1 MSSHKTETLSNSSV
15 NANTP
20 PNPNSPSAV
29 RLGVY
34 GGESVGMAHEIELDA
49 AKTFFSGR
57 ALPDQFGVSEGM
69 QNIEIPRSIFNR
81 FALFNFRGMYGGLT
95 GDVSKDFFDSP
106 NNSLMGGTDAK
117 NISIAKMMEFYNEN
131 YPRISYKPQDFLY
144 NKYYKQIPVNHL
156 VTLRRFPVPVEDNIF
171 DLSKTPGP
179 KASDT
184 SSADALK
191 GGGGLSSVGPGP
203 VPDAVDATQ
212 TAGVTAV
219 TYMGEKAGNKLE
231 DLLTMSYGLTYKEI
245 TNEMEAID
253 SGDGGYTQ
261 QPFYSKMGGIGRAT
275 ADAFKGISSRQKF
288 ASQLNSTGD
297 QLGTTYANFVIG
309 PVNVVNKTNIRDRG
323 LNFSQD
329 MKLNFEYELKSLN
342 YVNPKI
348 AMIDIISNM
357 LTMTYNNGQF
367 FGGGQRYYGSAGAV
381 ASQFGDIN
389 KLKQGDFSG
398 YIGSV
403 VTDVETGFKNVF
415 GGGTGDFSLENGLD
429 GLLKVGKTLLGNM
442 LGGFLSENVGAV
454 SGTQATKTF
463 VSGEPTGDWHVTVG
477 NPLNPIVMMGNMF
490 CDNATMTL
498 GHGLGYDDFPM
509 EVKFEVTLKHGK
521 PRDKGDIENMFN
533 AGRGRIYASAAGEE
547 DILNLAGQDVATYG
561 SVKTGKVSL
570 SPTQGNQ
577 GTDVKNDK
585 ISNIKKQSNA
595 NIFTDD
601 DAAYTSNLVSMMID
615 S

>member
-1 MSSHKTETLSNSSV
+1 MGLQGMMNAAAALTEGGGLSAV
-15 NANTP
+15 NDNQA
-20 PNPNSPSAV
+20 PNPNSTSAG
-29 RLGVY
+29 RLGVF
-34 GGESVGMAHEIELDA
+34 GGESTGFAHGVETLF
-49 AKTFFSGR
+49 AKSFYANR
-57 ALPDQFGVSEGM
+57 ANPDEFGVSEGM
-69 QNIEIPRSIFNR
+69 KGVEVPRSIFNR
-81 FALFNFRGMYGGLT
+81 YALFNFRGLYGGLT
-95 GDVSKDFFDSP
+95 GDVSSGFFDQA
-106 NNSLMGGTDAK
+106 NNPLMGGINSKTVS
-117 NISIAKMMEFYNEN
+117 ISKMMEFYNEN
-131 YPRISYKPQDFLY
+131 YPRISYSAQDFLY
-144 NKYYKQIPVNHL
+144 CKYYKQIPVNHL
-156 VTLRRFPVPVEDNIF
+156 ITLRRFPVPVEDNIF
-171 DLSKTPGP
+171 DLSKSPGS
-179 KASDT
+179 KDGNTATASE
-184 SSADALK
+184 
-191 GGGGLSSVGPGP
+191 
-203 VPDAVDATQ
+203 AVDATQ

-231 DLLTMSYGLTYKEI
+231 DLLQMSYGLTYKEI
-245 TNEMEAID
+245 TSEMESI
-253 SGDGGYTQ
+253 SSSDGGYTQ

-288 ASQLNSTGD
+288 ASQLSSTGD
-297 QLGTTYANFVIG
+297 RLGTTYANFVIG

-329 MKLNFEYELKSLN
+329 MKLTFEYELKSLN

-415 GGGTGDFSLENGLD
+415 GGGTGEFNLENGLD

-454 SGTQATKTF
+454 SGTQATKAF
-463 VSGEPTGDWHVTVG
+463 VSGEPTGDWHVTIG
-477 NPLNPIVMMGNMF
+477 NPLNPIVTMGNMY
-490 CDNATMTL
+490 CDNSTMTL

-509 EVKFEVTLKHGK
+509 EVKFEVDLKHGK

-533 AGRGRIYASAAGEE
+533 SGRGRIYASAAGES

-561 SVKTGKVSL
+561 SVKTGKVNLQS
-570 SPTQGNQ
+570 TQS
-577 GTDVKNDK
+577 TPPSSVKNEE

-595 NIFTDD
+595 DIFTDD
-601 DAAYTSNLVSMMID
+601 DAAYVSNMVSMIID

>member
-1 MSSHKTETLSNSSV
+1 MSFSNAVGSLNDALFPTNPSKETSE
-15 NANTP
+15 
-20 PNPNSPSAV
+20 
-29 RLGVY
+29 RLGVF
-34 GGESVGMAHEIELDA
+34 GGESFGFAHGVENLI
-49 AKTFFSGR
+49 AKSFYSNG
-57 ALPDQFGVSEGM
+57 AKPDEFGVSAGM
-69 QNIEIPRSIFNR
+69 KGIEIPRSIFNR
-81 FALFNFRGMYGGLT
+81 YALFNFRGLYGGLA
-95 GDVSKDFFDSP
+95 GSVSDSFFDDG
-106 NNSLMGGTDAK
+106 NNRLMGGADAK
-117 NISIAKMMEFYNEN
+117 NISISKMMEFYNTN
-131 YPRISYKPQDFLY
+131 YPRISYRAQDFIY
-144 NKYYKQIPVNHL
+144 GKYYKQIPVNHL
-156 VTLRRFPVPVEDNIF
+156 ITLRRFPVPVDDNIF
-171 DLSKTPGP
+171 DLSKSPGS
-179 KASDT
+179 KD
-184 SSADALK
+184 SSTATTD
-191 GGGGLSSVGPGP
+191 S
-203 VPDAVDATQ
+203 AVDATQ

-219 TYMGEKAGNKLE
+219 TYMGEQAGNKLE
-231 DLLTMSYGLTYKEI
+231 DLLKMSYGLTYKEI
-245 TNEMEAID
+245 TNEMESVS

-261 QPFYSKMGGIGRAT
+261 QPFYNKMGGIGRAT

-297 QLGTTYANFVIG
+297 KLGTTYANFVIG

-329 MKLNFEYELKSLN
+329 VKLNFEYELKSLN

-415 GGGTGDFSLENGLD
+415 GGGTGEFNLENGLD
-429 GLLKVGKTLLGNM
+429 GLLKVGKTMLGNM

-463 VSGEPTGDWHVTVG
+463 VSGEPTGDWHITIG
-477 NPLNPIVMMGNMF
+477 NPLNPIVTMGNMI

-509 EVKFEVTLKHGK
+509 EVKFEIDLKHGK

-533 AGRGRIYASAAGEE
+533 AGRGRIYASAAGES
-547 DILNLAGQDVATYG
+547 DILNLAGKDVATYG

-570 SPTQGNQ
+570 SPTQS
-577 GTDVKNDK
+577 TPPSEVKNEE
-585 ISNIKKQSNA
+585 ISNIKKQSTA
-595 NIFTDD
+595 DIFTDD
-601 DAAYTSNLVSMMID
+601 DAAYASNMVSMIID

>member
-1 MSSHKTETLSNSSV
+1 MQSHHDVNTNNTNS
-15 NANTP
+15 ATP
-20 PNPNSPSAV
+20 PNPNSPSPV
-29 RLGVY
+29 RLGVF
-34 GGESVGMAHEIELDA
+34 GGESTGFAHGVETLA
-49 AKTFFSGR
+49 AKTFYEGR
-57 ALPDQFGVSEGM
+57 ANPDEFGVSAGM
-69 QNIEIPRSIFNR
+69 KGIEIPRSIFNR
-81 FALFNFRGMYGGLT
+81 YALFNFRGLYGGLT
-95 GDVSKDFFDSP
+95 GDVSKGFFDRP
-106 NNSLMGGTDAK
+106 NNELMGGSDAR
-117 NISIAKMMEFYNEN
+117 NISISKMMEFYNTN
-131 YPRISYKPQDFLY
+131 YPRISYKPSDFLY
-144 NKYYKQIPVNHL
+144 CKYYKQIPVNHL
-156 VTLRRFPVPVEDNIF
+156 ITLRRFPVPVEDNIF
-171 DLSKTPGP
+171 DLSKTPGS
-179 KASDT
+179 KDGNTATASE
-184 SSADALK
+184 
-191 GGGGLSSVGPGP
+191 
-203 VPDAVDATQ
+203 AVDATQ

-219 TYMGEKAGNKLE
+219 TYMGEQAGNKLE

-245 TNEMEAID
+245 TSEMESVS

-309 PVNVVNKTNIRDRG
+309 PVNVINKTNIRDRG

-329 MKLNFEYELKSLN
+329 MKLTFEYELKSLN

-415 GGGTGDFSLENGLD
+415 GGGTGEFNLENGLD
-429 GLLKVGKTLLGNM
+429 GLLKVGKTMLGNM

-463 VSGEPTGDWHVTVG
+463 VSGEPTGDWHVTIG
-477 NPLNPIVMMGNMF
+477 NPLNPIVTMGNMY
-490 CDNATMTL
+490 CDNSTMTL

-509 EVKFEVTLKHGK
+509 EVKFEIDLKHGK

-533 AGRGRIYASAAGEE
+533 AGRGRIYASAAGES
-547 DILNLAGQDVATYG
+547 DILNLAGKDVATYG

-570 SPTQGNQ
+570 EGTQS
-577 GTDVKNDK
+577 TPPSSVKNEE

-595 NIFTDD
+595 DIFTDD
-601 DAAYTSNLVSMMID
+601 DAAYVSNMVSMIID